1 VIDKNFSER
10 RIEIAFRPADG
21 KLEVADAAIRRD
33 PEFIPD
39 VSVIW
44 SGGKSS
50 YSLVQEFLSRL
61 EASRALSAEERETI
75 AHNLDRLFDLQ
86 KYPFTA
92 LEVFPTVDE
101 EEVAQIFVRVNSMGT
116 PLNQADFILTL
127 MSVFWDDGRKRLE
140 EWCRAAKLPSAKGAS
155 PFNYFIE
162 PDPDQLLRVSV
173 ALGFRRAVLKHVYSI
188 LRGKDLE
195 TGDFSPQ
202 RRDEQFRA
210 LKEAQEYVLEIQN
223 WHEFL
228 KCLLQAGYRSKAMVT
243 SFTGLLYTYAFFL
256 IGRRDYALDPS
267 ILRDVIS
274 RWFFM
279 TSLTGRYT
287 TSPESAMEQDLARLR
302 EVPTGSEFVRLLDEI
317 IATTFTEDYWGITLP
332 AELGTSAARSPALF
346 AYNAALNLL
355 DAKALFSRIKVSE
368 LLDPG
373 VKAVKSAVER
383 HHLFPKACLERKGI
397 IERRLTN
404 QIANFAL
411 VEWGDNLAVRDR
423 PPAEYVPT
431 LSKRF
436 TTEEIAGFRYWHA
449 LPEGWEEM
457 DYARFLEARRPLM
470 AKVIR
475 DGYQKLRDH
484 S

>member
-1 VIDKNFSER
+1 MERTVFKEVGYTLSALLEDIDLGELGLPDIQRPFVWGNAKVRDLFDSMYRGFPVGYLLFWVNDATEEHRTIGVGGKQKAPRLLIVDGQQRLTSLYAVLRGKPVIDKNFSER

-202 RRDEQFRA
+202 RRYEQFRA

-228 KCLLQAGYRSKAMVT
+228 KCLL
-243 SFTGLLYTYAFFL
+243 
-256 IGRRDYALDPS
+256 
-267 ILRDVIS
+267 
-274 RWFFM
+274 
-279 TSLTGRYT
+279 
-287 TSPESAMEQDLARLR
+287 
-302 EVPTGSEFVRLLDEI
+302 
-317 IATTFTEDYWGITLP
+317 
-332 AELGTSAARSPALF
+332 
-346 AYNAALNLL
+346 
-355 DAKALFSRIKVSE
+355 
-368 LLDPG
+368 
-373 VKAVKSAVER
+373 
-383 HHLFPKACLERKGI
+383 
-397 IERRLTN
+397 
-404 QIANFAL
+404 
-411 VEWGDNLAVRDR
+411 
-423 PPAEYVPT
+423 
-431 LSKRF
+431 
-436 TTEEIAGFRYWHA
+436 
-449 LPEGWEEM
+449 
-457 DYARFLEARRPLM
+457 
-470 AKVIR
+470 
-475 DGYQKLRDH
+475 
-484 S
+484 